1 MPLQRLSW
9 RVGLPFV
16 LLVLAETATLV
27 VYLTVQ
33 IGAEQRARLEGL
45 AATDAE
51 FLLQRGLPPSEQM
64 ATDLQK
70 VTGFEVFF
78 RKGRALTPD
87 ASTSSDRAA
96 LLDIPADGVAHRVR
110 DLECVARPLGEQQAL
125 LLVRRPGNELRD
137 PRVLQVLIAFWLLAL
152 LIAWLVGR
160 SLVRPLRH
168 LAAQLP
174 GIESP
179 GPLEL
184 PEARRSDEIGDL
196 ARAFLRTRDAL
207 HDEREQ
213 RARAEKLAVLG
224 RMTTALAHEV
234 QNPVAAIKMHAQLL
248 RSGPADETATILE
261 QEIARIEDL
270 LHQWQFLGRPEPP
283 QMHEADLTELLQ
295 QTLDALRA
303 QLTHTRTRVEL
314 RAAGPLRM
322 PCDRRR
328 LGQVFRNLITN
339 AAQAM
344 PSGGLLTITAE
355 ATATGCR
362 ITFVD
367 GGRGFS
373 ATALAHFAEF
383 FYSEKEGGMG
393 IGLSVANEI
402 TKAHGG
408 SLAASNL
415 PTGGACVTVLLPRR
429 PDPAPTP

>member
-27 VYLTVQ
+27 VYLTMQ
-33 IGAEQRARLEGL
+33 IGAEQRSRLEKQ
-45 AATDAE
+45 AATDAA
-51 FLLQRGLPPSEQM
+51 FFAQSGWQASERM

-70 VTGFEVFF
+70 VTGFQVFF
-78 RKGRALTPD
+78 RHGEALTPEPETEKER
-87 ASTSSDRAA
+87 SA
-96 LLDIPADGVAHRVR
+96 LLGIAADGTAHRVG
-110 DLECVARPLGEQQAL
+110 DLEYVASSIGDERAL
-125 LLVRRPGNELRD
+125 LLVRRLGNELRD
-137 PRVLQVLIAFWLLAL
+137 PRVLQVLVAFWLLAM

-184 PEARRSDEIGDL
+184 PEATRRDEIGDL
-196 ARAFLRTRDAL
+196 ARAFLRTRTAL
-207 HDEREQ
+207 HDERQQ

-248 RSGPADETATILE
+248 RGGPADETAGIVE
-261 QEIARIEDL
+261 QEVARIENL
-270 LHQWQFLGRPEPP
+270 LNQWLFLGRPEPP
-283 QMHEADLTELLQ
+283 VVREADIAALLRE
-295 QTLDALRA
+295 TLDALRA
-303 QLTHTRTRVEL
+303 QLQHSHTHIDL
-314 RAAGPLRM
+314 RANGPLRLQ
-322 PCDRRR
+322 CDQRR
-328 LGQVFRNLITN
+328 LGQVFRNLVTN

-344 PSGGLLTITAE
+344 PSGGTLRITAE
-355 ATATGCR
+355 IADHRCR
-362 ITFVD
+362 ITFED
-367 GGRGFS
+367 EGRGFS
-373 ATALAHFAEF
+373 ADALAHFAEF

-408 SLAASNL
+408 SLHATNR
-415 PTGGACVTVLLPRR
+415 PHGGACVTVELPCS
-429 PDPAPTP
+429 PESAPAP